1 MDENMMESL
10 LDMMVKEKYI
20 KKISDEY
27 QKYIPVIEQWKL
39 RRARKFPGVGMTEDS
54 LHSCTLDCITRR
66 WAQTIVPGKVYGCF
80 FSGVIH
86 VCKRDSNCIH
96 HFTDSEGMKRCVFSG
111 LECGI
116 SYSHSWAP
124 HDLYDKKNTNGSIV
138 SFVSNENTCAQE
150 SWKKDTSLLSEQT
163 MEYASQKKDD
173 MYQDMKDGWI
183 IDINRELEQK
193 EDKKIN
199 EKNPEQALEKIVS
212 FSDAPVLSRKKRL
225 VDIKESTNELKCENT
240 PLNQQKEILDNI
252 NEILGKNT
260 FTS

>member
-96 HFTDSEGMKRCVFSG
+96 HFTDSEGMKRCIFSG

-124 HDLYDKKNTNGSIV
+124 HDLYDKKSTNNEKVAINSKIEEEEDINPRTDNTSQRLNYNS
-138 SFVSNENTCAQE
+138 
-150 SWKKDTSLLSEQT
+150 KKGDN
-163 MEYASQKKDD
+163 MK
-173 MYQDMKDGWI
+173 QDIMDGWI
-183 IDINRELEQK
+183 IDVEHELTK
-193 EDKKIN
+193 ADG
-199 EKNPEQALEKIVS
+199 
-212 FSDAPVLSRKKRL
+212 
-225 VDIKESTNELKCENT
+225 
-240 PLNQQKEILDNI
+240 LNK
-252 NEILGKNT
+252 
-260 FTS
+260 